1 VLASPEFLAVFHAD
15 FTPLNT
21 YSNFAKPG
29 EILILYMTGLGPASP
44 PIATGQAAPPDRLSD
59 VQFPLHCVW
68 DSVNG
73 AGQTADIQFAG
84 LAPGTV
90 GVYQVNIAAP
100 GPFPRTA
107 ITEHFLTC
115 TSVLPSGG
123 SSDSA
128 ITAIFVATAQ

>member
-1 VLASPEFLAVFHAD
+1 LGVFHAD

-21 YSNFAKPG
+21 YNNFAKPG
-29 EILILYMTGLGPASP
+29 EILILYMTGLGPVSP
-44 PIATGQAAPPDRLSD
+44 PIATGQAAPPGRLSD

-68 DSVNG
+68 D
-73 AGQTADIQFAG
+73 GQTADIQFAG

-90 GVYQVNIAAP
+90 GVYQVNIVAP
-100 GPFPRTA
+100 ATIGGYS
-107 ITEHFLTC
+107 LTC

-128 ITAIFVATAQ
+128 TTTIFVATAQ